1 MTVIDDSRAALRA
14 RTAKAQ
20 AAEPEPWHFPNLS
33 EFRRDQY
40 VLAFDATLTNC
51 GWVFFSVCFGMM
63 VEVIAKGTVRPKTA
77 EVGYLGTWD
86 KADQLRSEVDG
97 LVRRWRAA
105 DPQSLIVVEAPS
117 VGGGSR
123 TESSLIAGMLVWSGR
138 RSECAVVSATHVSAV
153 LLGDPKIKSAPRK
166 KAVKEAV
173 VRLYPPAAGR
183 DWNEH
188 ERDSLATGLVHLYD
202 VRQKGRDERRTRAGG
217 QGDSEFGHPG

>member
-1 MTVIDDSRAALRA
+1 MTALDDARALLRA
-14 RTAKAQ
+14 RARKAE
-20 AAEPEPWHFPNLS
+20 AAAPEPWRFPDLG
-33 EFRRDQY
+33 EFLQYKY

-51 GWVFFSVCFGMM
+51 GWVFFCVAYDKVM
-63 VEVIAKGTVRPKTA
+63 VIDRGTVRPKTG

-86 KADQLRSEVDG
+86 KADQLRREVDR
-97 LVRRWRAA
+97 LVSKWRAT
-105 DPQSLIVVEAPS
+105 DPHRLVVEAPS

-138 RSECAVVSATHVSAV
+138 RSQCAVVSATHVSAV
-153 LLGDPKIKSAPRK
+153 LLGDPRMKSAPRK
-166 KAVKEAV
+166 KAIREAV

-202 VRQKGRDERRTRAGG
+202 ARQKGLR
-217 QGDSEFGHPG
+217 

>member
-1 MTVIDDSRAALRA
+1 MSVLDDSRARLRA
-14 RTAKAQ
+14 RADKAQ
-20 AAEPEPWHFPNLS
+20 AAAPEPWHFPDLS
-33 EFRRDQY
+33 EFWPNQY

-51 GWVFFSVCFGMM
+51 GWVFFCVCMGR
-63 VEVIAKGTVRPKTA
+63 VIVVDKGTIRPKTA

-86 KADQLRSEVDG
+86 KADRLRWEVG
-97 LVRRWRAA
+97 SLIFRFKAA
-105 DPQSLIVVEAPS
+105 DPKMRLVVEAPS

-153 LLGDPKIKSAPRK
+153 LLGDSKMKSAPRK

-173 VRLYPPAAGR
+173 VCLYPEAAGR

-202 VRQKGRDERRTRAGG
+202 IDQRRQR
-217 QGDSEFGHPG
+217 

>member
-1 MTVIDDSRAALRA
+1 LSRSALDESRDRLRA
-14 RTAKAQ
+14 RTAKAG
-20 AAEPEPWHFPNLS
+20 AAAPPPWRFPELS
-33 EFRRDQY
+33 EFRPNKY

-51 GWVFFSVCFGMM
+51 GWVFFCVCLGR
-63 VEVIAKGTVRPKTA
+63 VTVVAKGTVRPKTA

-138 RSECAVVSATHVSAV
+138 RSKCAVVSATHVSAV
-153 LLGDPKIKSAPRK
+153 LLGDPKMKSAPRK
-166 KAVKEAV
+166 KAVKDAV

-188 ERDSLATGLVHLYD
+188 ERDALATGLVHLYD
-202 VRQKGRDERRTRAGG
+202 VRQKGLR
-217 QGDSEFGHPG
+217 

>member
-1 MTVIDDSRAALRA
+1 MTALDDSRALLRA
-14 RTAKAQ
+14 RAQKAE
-20 AAEPEPWHFPNLS
+20 AAAPEPWRFPDLG
-33 EFRRDQY
+33 EFLQYKY

-51 GWVFFSVCFGMM
+51 GWVFFSVILDQ
-63 VEVIAKGTVRPKTA
+63 VTVLARGTIRPKTA

-86 KADQLRSEVDG
+86 KADQLRREIDRLVDKWQG
-97 LVRRWRAA
+97 N
-105 DPQSLIVVEAPS
+105 DPRMHLVVEAPS

-123 TESSLIAGMLVWSGR
+123 TESSLIAGMLVWCGR
-138 RSECAVVSATHVSAV
+138 AGWCRSVSATHVSAV
-153 LLGDPKIKSAPRK
+153 LLGDPRMKSAPRK

-202 VRQKGRDERRTRAGG
+202 ARQKGLR
-217 QGDSEFGHPG
+217 

>member
-1 MTVIDDSRAALRA
+1 MSPSVLDDYRSQLRA
-14 RTAKAQ
+14 RAQKAE
-20 AAEPEPWHFPNLS
+20 AAAPEPWRFPDALDFCPN
-33 EFRRDQY
+33 RY

-51 GWVFFSVCFGMM
+51 GWAFFCVCLGQVSV
-63 VEVIAKGTVRPKTA
+63 IDKGTIRPKTA

-86 KADQLRSEVDG
+86 KADQLRREVDG
-97 LVRRWRAA
+97 LVRRWKAA
-105 DPQSLIVVEAPS
+105 DPRTRIVVEAPS

-138 RSECAVVSATHVSAV
+138 SGECAVVSATHVSSV

-202 VRQKGRDERRTRAGG
+202 IDQRRQR
-217 QGDSEFGHPG
+217 